1 MVGLTAIHKGYRQLL
16 IDNYVAIYRI
26 DEDKKIVFVMTVQY
40 QGRNIQKWKK
50 PKKTVI
56 HKGQKPT
63 PEQIAEIKKA
73 AMKEFIAD
81 EEAPELTLEQYA
93 EMAEFA
99 NARRFQSI

>member
-1 MVGLTAIHKGYRQLL
+1 MEKT
-16 IDNYVAIYRI
+16 
-26 DEDKKIVFVMTVQY
+26 
-40 QGRNIQKWKK
+40 
-50 PKKTVI
+50 KKTVI

-63 PEQIAEIKKA
+63 PEQIAEIKIA